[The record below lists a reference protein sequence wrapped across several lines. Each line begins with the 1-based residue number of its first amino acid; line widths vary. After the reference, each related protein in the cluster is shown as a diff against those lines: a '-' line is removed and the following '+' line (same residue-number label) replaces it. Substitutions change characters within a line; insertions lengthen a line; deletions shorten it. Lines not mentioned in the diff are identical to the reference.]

1 MVHHTQLL
9 AVASLLSSLV
19 YAVPDLVDLSYSQYR
34 GVTLSN
40 GISQWLGMRYAAPPL
55 YDLRFQAPS
64 DPPMTE
70 DVQSAE
76 EVRSAEDGEKQELTA
91 YSMALIV

>member
-1 MVHHTQLL
+1 
-9 AVASLLSSLV
+9 
-19 YAVPDLVDLSYSQYR
+19 
-34 GVTLSN
+34 
-40 GISQWLGMRYAAPPL
+40 
-55 YDLRFQAPS
+55 
-64 DPPMTE
+64 MTE